1 MKRDEL
7 NKKFHDG
14 LVEWA
19 KTRSDLG
26 DVVGPDLIREVFN
39 SATHGL
45 CDDDTFVT
53 HAGGSVEQ
61 RLYALEETISA
72 LGRALR

>member
-1 MKRDEL
+1 MTRDEL
-7 NKKFHDG
+7 NTKFYDELRKRG
-14 LVEWA
+14 KA
-19 KTRSDLG
+19 DLG
-26 DVVGPDLIREVFN
+26 DTVGCTPVWDAFET
-39 SATHGL
+39 ATHGL